1 MIGSD
6 APHSRAIPCT
16 FPASGNGSAETG
28 SQRTACTTTH
38 RPIRWVV
45 SVSRKDAGAPRA
57 FWEDC
62 RRGLEPRRDAEHKWP
77 LGPRAASSASK
88 RQGAASRCAT
98 THASYPPQCRSARIG
113 EAEQAALGGPV
124 RREVAEAA
132 HRRRRQFKK
141 PRAATIAH
149 VMSGARKASGR
160 VKPSR
165 RCWADQSVGRCRGVP
180 PPSPSVQ
187 EAPSC
192 NDRARDVRARKASGR
207 VRLASI
213 RSMPTTRAA
222 ASIEDAPPPVRSAS
236 TRWALPSSAARCGSA
251 APSAPVQDDPHPHLD
266 PALPHLPRDIHDDRI
281 GCIRRRTGGR
291 AIACSLAETQLDEPV
306 APELAGELLG
316 CGDDVGDDVAKHARR
331 RSAALRLEPTGVG
344 RQRFDRRGVG
354 ANAEPIREPRPVP
367 KEPPGDVDRGTIEHA
382 GRDAPSPCIRRS
394 SLDQATGR
402 CSTCNAVCSDGR
414 ASASAGH
421 PSGRET
427 RPAKRG
433 SEQLGPAWRSRAP
446 AASFLAPPRTAHDRR
461 SLHARHHGS
470 RPCAGPCRGR
480 SGWRGAA
487 VGDRRRTRGPRSEP
501 SPSRPGSTGATSRRA
516 SRPRA
521 HSLKASPGPPDAG
534 RIPGRPSVRH
544 HDNSP
549 RTP

>member
-1 MIGSD
+1 MAPLIGSD
-6 APHSRAIPCT
+6 APHSRAIPFI

-45 SVSRKDAGAPRA
+45 SVSRKDARAPRA

-62 RRGLEPRRDAEHKWP
+62 RRGLEPRRDAQHKWP

-98 THASYPPQCRSARIG
+98 THASDPPQCPSARIG

-124 RREVAEAA
+124 RREVAEASQ
-132 HRRRRQFKK
+132 RRRRQFRK

-165 RCWADQSVGRCRGVP
+165 RCWADQSVGRCRSVP

-207 VRLASI
+207 MRLASMVDADDARRRSDRGRASAGQERKHMVRLAEQRGKVQI
-213 RSMPTTRAA
+213 
-222 ASIEDAPPPVRSAS
+222 
-236 TRWALPSSAARCGSA
+236 GSPLCA
-251 APSAPVQDDPHPHLD
+251 VQDDPHLD
-266 PALPHLPRDIHDDRI
+266 PALPHLPRDTHDDRI

-354 ANAEPIREPRPVP
+354 ANAEPIQEPRPVP

-382 GRDAPSPCIRRS
+382 GGEAPSPCIRRS
-394 SLDQATGR
+394 SLGQVPGDVVLVTPSAPMGVRRRQPVTRLVEHAPR
-402 CSTCNAVCSDGR
+402 EEVQR
-414 ASASAGH
+414 AA
-421 PSGRET
+421 
-427 RPAKRG
+427 RPR
-433 SEQLGPAWRSRAP
+433 
-446 AASFLAPPRTAHDRR
+446 LAQPRTGGKLPCTSSNSAR
-461 SLHARHHGS
+461 SSIAS
-470 RPCAGPCRGR
+470 C
-480 SGWRGAA
+480 
-487 VGDRRRTRGPRSEP
+487 TP
-501 SPSRPGSTGATSRRA
+501 S
-516 SRPRA
+516 
-521 HSLKASPGPPDAG
+521 
-534 RIPGRPSVRH
+534 
-544 HDNSP
+544 
-549 RTP
+549 